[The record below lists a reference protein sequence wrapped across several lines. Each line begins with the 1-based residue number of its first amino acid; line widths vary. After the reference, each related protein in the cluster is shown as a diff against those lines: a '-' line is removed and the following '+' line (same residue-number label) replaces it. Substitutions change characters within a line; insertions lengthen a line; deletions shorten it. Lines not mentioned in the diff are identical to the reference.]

1 MKIRRSTRFQLAAL
15 SLAGLLLTTGC
26 GTGGSGA
33 GSTSYEGEF
42 NAKAFEGQTVRVL
55 RHSGNDAEVMQKQ
68 FEAFTA
74 ATGIK
79 VEMDNVPFSNL
90 RTKEVTELSASSS
103 TYDLMSTTDYWLTE
117 YANAG
122 WLEPLDDL
130 IQGGTTADPEFDIS
144 DIDESF
150 LTANEVNDQAYALPW
165 KFNTAVLAYRTDVFP
180 TAPKTFD
187 EWIGAKDAAKAAGK
201 DLVGLSLSTA
211 NAPELYLDFLVSNGG
226 SFLNDDNTK
235 AAFNSDAGRK
245 SLEQL
250 VSLSKNAA
258 AGAVNRSW
266 EESAELMGAGAT
278 ASEVV
283 LSSGAT
289 KAGSGAASGQVA
301 YTPLVPAAT
310 SSNYI
315 STWGL
320 LMPKGSQHKEAAFLL
335 MQYLLSK
342 DVVTQMAEAG
352 GGGVVPARTSVL
364 DKLTAKYPSFA
375 AQKASVANAKSWPK
389 ITTLDAARTAM
400 AEPLQNAVLGTA
412 TVEEALSKAE
422 EAVNKALGS

>member
-1 MKIRRSTRFQLAAL
+1 MKIQRLARFKLAAL
-15 SLAGLLLTTGC
+15 SLAGLLLATGC
-26 GTGGSGA
+26 GTGGSNA
-33 GSTSYEGEF
+33 GSSSYEGEF
-42 NAKAFEGQTVRVL
+42 DAKAFAGQTVRVL

-68 FEAFTA
+68 FDAFTA
-74 ATGIK
+74 ATGIN
-79 VEMDNVPFSNL
+79 VQMDQVPFSNL
-90 RTKEVTELSASSS
+90 RTKEVTELSAASAN
-103 TYDLMSTTDYWLTE
+103 YDLMSTTDYWLTE
-117 YANAG
+117 YAEAG

-130 IQGGTTADPEFDIS
+130 IQGGTTADPEFDLK

-150 LTANEVNDQAYALPW
+150 LAANRVGDQTYALPW
-165 KFNTAVLAYRTDVFP
+165 KFNTAVLAYRTDVFAS
-180 TAPKTFD
+180 APKTFE
-187 EWIGAKDAAKAAGK
+187 EWIGAKDAAQAAGK

-226 SFLNDDNTK
+226 SFLNEDNAK
-235 AAFNSDAGRK
+235 AAFNSETGRK

-250 VSLSKNAA
+250 VTLAKNSA
-258 AGAVNRSW
+258 AGAVNRAW

-289 KAGSGAASGQVA
+289 KAGAGAAAGKVA
-301 YTPLVPAAT
+301 YTPLVPEAT

-342 DVVTQMAEAG
+342 DVVAQMAEAG
-352 GGGVVPARTSVL
+352 GGGVVPARTSIL

-375 AQKASVANAKSWPK
+375 AQKASVANAKAWPK

-400 AEPLQNAVLGTA
+400 AEPLQNAVLGKA
-412 TVEEALSKAE
+412 SVEEALSKAE
-422 EAVNKALGS
+422 EAVNKALSS